1 MMHRADI
8 NIFPAR
14 RKSLSCPVAEVIPVP
29 LVEVILALSAEKI
42 GVFATSALYP
52 PLFGSDFEFC
62 YFSDNGSSL
71 CISGPK
77 FDSSISVILANV
89 LVDQNSNSATS
100 VILETL
106 NGPQSEPF
114 GDSRSKWCLMDEY
127 ANSAICDSN

>member
-8 NIFPAR
+8 NIFQ
-14 RKSLSCPVAEVIPVP
+14 PVVNHFHVRWRN
-29 LVEVILALSAEKI
+29 
-42 GVFATSALYP
+42 
-52 PLFGSDFEFC
+52 GSDFEFC

-71 CISGPK
+71 CISGLK

-114 GDSRSKWCLMDEY
+114 GDSRSKWCPNGRVCKFCYL
-127 ANSAICDSN
+127 